1 MYNKGMPRM
10 SSIEKKKDGAPATYD
25 KKVKESK
32 NEWKQFMDVFNNKLT
47 DFKKSHEEYQR
58 YKRFG
63 DVRDDESH
71 EGVEKHFNHEQEE
84 SPAFKKR
91 MNDFV

>member
-1 MYNKGMPRM
+1 M
-10 SSIEKKKDGAPATYD
+10 SSIDKKKEGAGATYE

-32 NEWKQFMDVFNNKLT
+32 NEWKQFLDVFNNKLN

-63 DVRDDESH
+63 DVRDDDSH
-71 EGVEKHFNHEQEE
+71 KGVDAHYHPEE

-91 MNDFV
+91 MNEFV